1 MPRPR
6 PPFPAQSG
14 VWGKPTIINNVETM
28 ANVPPIILNGGKW
41 YAAIENGELTISEGE
56 HDSPSL
62 TITMAD
68 QDYIDMSTGK
78 LNGQVAFMTG
88 KLKIKGDMGLALKMQ
103 QIFKR

>member
-1 MPRPR
+1 MTTVKEIFEKMPDA
-6 PPFPAQSG
+6 FQKDVAAGMNAVYQFDITG
-14 VWGKPTIINNVETM
+14 DG
-28 ANVPPIILNGGKW
+28 GGKW

-62 TITMAD
+62 TVTMGD

-103 QIFKR
+103 QIFKK